1 MLLPVM
7 TVDLQ
12 YNDHAGSMLLPVMT
26 VDLQYNGHMFNAITR
41 DDSRLA
47 I

>member
-1 MLLPVM
+1 
-7 TVDLQ
+7 
-12 YNDHAGSMLLPVMT
+12 MLLPVMT

-41 DDSRLA
+41 DDSILA